1 MSENIEDNIETTL
14 FMVPSFDLAVNTT
27 NNTSSLSNTD
37 EEENSN
43 DNLNNNNNPV
53 LNFNNSFN
61 NENNNNTNT
70 NTNSNL
76 LTQSSLSSNFNMD
89 SINFDEINEILL
101 RNTVSESNSE
111 FSSRVELNSQRIDN
125 SSNQRHQASTNNVID
140 EVVIDQDKDGL
151 IDLTKDNDD
160 ILIISEPVQSNNS
173 NVNNNNSNNNS
184 NSSRHR
190 KHLNSS
196 SQSNKVRN
204 TARKHTFSITS
215 FRSTA
220 PTNQQQSASMFSY
233 VNNMFK

>member
-43 DNLNNNNNPV
+43 DNLNNNSNPV

-70 NTNSNL
+70 NGNL

-125 SSNQRHQASTNNVID
+125 SSNQRHLASTNNAID

-173 NVNNNNSNNNS
+173 NVNNNSNNNS

-215 FRSTA
+215 FRSSA
-220 PTNQQQSASMFSY
+220 TNQQQSASMFHMLVILY
-233 VNNMFK
+233 V